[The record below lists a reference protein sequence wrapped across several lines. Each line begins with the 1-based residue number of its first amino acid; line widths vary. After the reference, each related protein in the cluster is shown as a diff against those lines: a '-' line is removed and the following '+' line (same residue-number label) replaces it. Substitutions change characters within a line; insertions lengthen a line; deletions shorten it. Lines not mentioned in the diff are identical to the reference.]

1 VRKGRILGLD
11 ERIDPAHTA
20 LVIIDVQNDF
30 CHPEGLF
37 GRSGY
42 NLSHVPAMAESVQA
56 LQDEAHRLNIFAV
69 YVRATYDEVVL
80 SGTLA
85 ETFMRREFPD
95 SQCPEGSWGAEWYGG
110 IEPGGGPGEVV
121 ITKHRF
127 SAFWGTALDLLLR
140 SNGIHT
146 VIITGVVTS
155 GCVDATV
162 RDAFFLD
169 YRVVVPA
176 DSVADPMAKRQ
187 EVFLDKIGETF
198 GTVVASGDILATWAG
213 ADPAASRGWR
223 PAVKQGRVL
232 AELGARIDRTHT
244 ALVLV
249 DLQRDFCDPDGAIGA
264 RGEDLSFAQSIL
276 PAVSRLLASARSAG
290 LMVVHVKAEYGP
302 ESASD
307 VSLQAGFGVGATQ
320 CCLPGSRGADFVDEA
335 RPADGEL
342 VVVKHR
348 FSPFPDS
355 RLELLLR
362 ANCIRTVV
370 VAGVATHCCVEAT
383 VRDAC
388 HKDFYVVVAED
399 CCATRGGMRH
409 LHEASLETMGLYFAT
424 VVPSDEILDAWNVG
438 AEAKLAGD

>member
-1 VRKGRILGLD
+1 
-11 ERIDPAHTA
+11 
-20 LVIIDVQNDF
+20 
-30 CHPEGLF
+30 
-37 GRSGY
+37 
-42 NLSHVPAMAESVQA
+42 
-56 LQDEAHRLNIFAV
+56 
-69 YVRATYDEVVL
+69 
-80 SGTLA
+80 
-85 ETFMRREFPD
+85 
-95 SQCPEGSWGAEWYGG
+95 
-110 IEPGGGPGEVV
+110 
-121 ITKHRF
+121 
-127 SAFWGTALDLLLR
+127 
-140 SNGIHT
+140 
-146 VIITGVVTS
+146 
-155 GCVDATV
+155 
-162 RDAFFLD
+162 
-169 YRVVVPA
+169 
-176 DSVADPMAKRQ
+176 
-187 EVFLDKIGETF
+187 
-198 GTVVASGDILATWAG
+198 
-213 ADPAASRGWR
+213 
-223 PAVKQGRVL
+223 
-232 AELGARIDRTHT
+232 
-244 ALVLV
+244 
-249 DLQRDFCDPDGAIGA
+249 
-264 RGEDLSFAQSIL
+264 
-276 PAVSRLLASARSAG
+276 
-290 LMVVHVKAEYGP
+290 MVVHVKAEYGP

-362 ANCIRTVV
+362 ANGIRTVV